1 MPTRFC
7 IFFAAVGVAV
17 GVLGAQQ
24 VAAPT
29 PETVGSTRGENTGD
43 YNITQSFEIG
53 YRWSLVGGNLGEY
66 RSDVNYRNG
75 LRLLGSNFAIN
86 SKDGHGH
93 YFDSIVLNTMGLGN
107 DPYQSASLRIE
118 KNSLYRYDML
128 WRLND
133 YYNPGLTVAGG
144 LHLMDTIR
152 RMQDHD
158 FTLLPQGHVR
168 LRAGYSRDTQTGPAL
183 STALEFDNN
192 GTGIPVFSNVRRQW
206 NEYRLG
212 ADIDFAGF
220 KFTVLRRWDFF
231 KDDTPYSS
239 LGSAAASSLN
249 PLSALSAVSAADGT
263 TLQTFQR
270 SDPVHG
276 RSPGWLGN
284 LFTSR
289 KGFAIDAR
297 INYTSGRN
305 DFALSEAASG
315 IGSLGSAANR
325 QIAVLGNA
333 ERPMLAGSLNIS
345 LFPSKNLTIVN
356 NTSVSSLRI
365 IGPSSYSEFN
375 TGTDLGTSV
384 FFRYLSDRMVTNSTT
399 ANYRVNDWIGFFA
412 GYAYTD
418 RLVRTIEDFSIPSF
432 NASANAL
439 YQVANHLNTGRLGV
453 RIKPIKPLTITL
465 NGEVGRANNALTPIS
480 DRNYHTL
487 GGRVDYRT
495 KKLQLATSYGQVY
508 NVGAPSSVTTY
519 SSHSRNYTASASL
532 APNSWLSLDASYM
545 KLHLDTVTGLQFF
558 AGAGRPQLQNIYS
571 SFYISNI
578 HAVNVGARFAVAKK
592 ADVYLGYSITKD
604 TGDGRATAVPAGVT
618 DPIQAVLSAVQ
629 TFPLT
634 YQSPLLRVSYRI
646 SNKVRWNAAWQFYS
660 YGERFHNFFGYNQNF
675 DANTGYTSILWAF

>member
-1 MPTRFC
+1 MPTRFF
-7 IFFAAVGVAV
+7 ILFAAV

-29 PETVGSTRGENTGD
+29 QEQVGPARGENTGN

-53 YRWSLVGGNLGEY
+53 YRWSLVSGDLGEY

-75 LRLLGSNFAIN
+75 LRLLGSSFTI
-86 SKDGHGH
+86 SSSDGHGH

-118 KNSLYRYDML
+118 KNGLYRYDML

-158 FTLLPQGHVR
+158 FTLLPQSHVR

-183 STALEFDNN
+183 STALEFDAN
-192 GTGIPVFSNVRRQW
+192 GSGLPVFSNVRRQW

-212 ADIDFAGF
+212 ADVDFAGF

-231 KDDTPYSS
+231 KDDTPFS
-239 LGSAAASSLN
+239 LPGAVAARTATDQT
-249 PLSALSAVSAADGT
+249 V
-263 TLQTFQR
+263 LQTFQR

-284 LFTSR
+284 LFTNR
-289 KGFAIDAR
+289 KRWALNAHL
-297 INYTSGRN
+297 NYTTGKN
-305 DFALSEAASG
+305 DFAMSETATG
-315 IGSLGSAANR
+315 IGHFGSAASR
-325 QIAVLGNA
+325 QIAVIGDA
-333 ERPMLAGSLNIS
+333 ERPMLAGDLNVS
-345 LFPSKNLTIVN
+345 LFPTNNLTIVN

-365 IGPSSYSEFN
+365 IGPSSYSEIN
-375 TGTDLGTSV
+375 TGNDLGTSV
-384 FFRYLSDRMVTNSTT
+384 YFRYLSDRLVTNSTT
-399 ANYRVNDWIGFFA
+399 ANYRVTDWIGFFA

-418 RLVRTIEDFSIPSF
+418 RLVRTLEGFAIPAF
-432 NASANAL
+432 NSSSSDL
-439 YQVANHLNTGRLGV
+439 YETANHLHTGRVGV
-453 RIKPIKPLTITL
+453 RIRPVKPFTITV
-465 NGEVGRANNALTPIS
+465 NGELGRADNPLTPIS
-480 DRNYHTL
+480 DRNYHTI
-487 GGRVDYRT
+487 GGRVDYRVR
-495 KKLQLATSYGQVY
+495 KLQLSTSYGQVY

-532 APNSWLSLDASYM
+532 APNNWFALDASYM

-558 AGAGRPQLQNIYS
+558 AGAIRPQLQTSYS
-571 SFYISNI
+571 SFYVSNI
-578 HAVNVGARFAVAKK
+578 HAVNVGARFAIAKR
-592 ADVYLGYSITKD
+592 ADVYLGYTITKD
-604 TGDGRATAVPAGVT
+604 TGDGRAAAAPTSVS
-618 DPIQAVLSAVQ
+618 DPVQGLLSSVQ

-634 YQSPLLRVSYRI
+634 YQSPLVRVSFRI
-646 SNKVRWNAAWQFYS
+646 SSKVRWNAAWQFYS
-660 YGERFHNFFGYNQNF
+660 YGEMFHLLGYGQNF
-675 DANTGYTSILWAF
+675 DAHTGYTSILWAF

>member
-1 MPTRFC
+1 MPTKFC
-7 IFFAAVGVAV
+7 IFFAAFLAAHGA
-17 GVLGAQQ
+17 LEAQQ

-29 PETVGSTRGENTGD
+29 PEQVGPARGETTGN

-53 YRWSLVGGNLGEY
+53 YRWSLVGGDLGEY

-75 LRLLGSNFAIN
+75 LRLLGGNFTMN

-118 KNSLYRYDML
+118 KNSIYRYDML

-144 LHLMDTIR
+144 LHLMDSIR

-168 LRAGYSRDTQTGPAL
+168 FRAGYSRDTQTGPAL

-192 GTGIPVFSNVRRQW
+192 GSGLPVFSNVRRQW

-231 KDDTPYSS
+231 KDDTPFSS
-239 LGSAAASSLN
+239 LGAVAAGT
-249 PLSALSAVSAADGT
+249 AADPT
-263 TLQTFQR
+263 VLQTFQR

-284 LFTSR
+284 LFTNR
-289 KGFAIDAR
+289 KGWALNAR
-297 INYTSGRN
+297 LNYTMGRN
-305 DFALSEAASG
+305 DFAQSELSTGIGRLGAAS
-315 IGSLGSAANR
+315 R
-325 QIAVLGNA
+325 QVTVLGNA
-333 ERPMLAGSLNIS
+333 ERPMLAGDLNIS
-345 LFPSKNLTIVN
+345 LFPTKDLTIVS
-356 NTSVSSLRI
+356 NTSVNSLRI
-365 IGPSSYSEFN
+365 IGPSSYSEVN
-375 TGTDLGTSV
+375 TGTDLCTSV
-384 FFRYLSDRMVTNSTT
+384 YFRYLADRMVTNSTT
-399 ANYRVNDWIGFFA
+399 LNYRVTDWIGFFA

-418 RLVRTIEDFSIPSF
+418 RVVRTLEGFSIPAF
-432 NASANAL
+432 NSSTNNL
-439 YQVANHLNTGRLGV
+439 YEAKHLLNTGRLGV
-453 RIKPIKPLTITL
+453 RIRPVKPLSITV
-465 NGEVGRANNALTPIS
+465 NGELGRANNPLTPVS

-487 GGRVDYRT
+487 GGRVDYRV
-495 KKLQLATSYGQVY
+495 KKLQLSTSYGQVY
-508 NVGAPSSVTTY
+508 NVGAPSSITTY

-532 APNSWLSLDASYM
+532 APNSWFALDASYM

-558 AGAGRPQLQNIYS
+558 AGGNRSVLQNTYS

-578 HAVNVGARFAVAKK
+578 HAVNVGARFAIAKR
-592 ADVYLGYSITKD
+592 ADAYVGYTLTKD
-604 TGDGRATAVPAGVT
+604 TGDGRATAVPVGVS
-618 DPIQAVLSAVQ
+618 DPIQEQLSRVQ

-634 YQSPLLRVSYRI
+634 YQSPLVRVSFRI
-646 SNKVRWNAAWQFYS
+646 SSKVRWNAAWQFYS
-660 YGERFHNFFGYNQNF
+660 YGEKFRNFFGYNQNF
-675 DANTGYTSILWAF
+675 DAHTGYTSILWAF